1 MTNTSSSYE
10 HSYEEDFDIPHLT
23 NFGNTYHPKTIIN
36 INSNNNNHK
45 LLRMLLNL
53 LNTNIITYNAN
64 LNKYKELAV
73 FLEKYMT
80 LAHTKLVSTYVETV
94 KYLARLISLDM
105 QNSVSSDYTSL
116 LSYFKIFFRLHAS
129 NLLNE
134 IKQIQEHVIH
144 MEETLKVSGWLLI
157 QGIWMVN
164 HSISLQDRPPPL
176 PPPPPPQQHH
186 NISSFILAMSRETLY
201 INGICQK
208 IIKTFENI
216 YWLYQYLWM
225 TSDMKKNRIWDLDT
239 FLTTQILGDL

>member
-10 HSYEEDFDIPHLT
+10 HSFEEDFDIPHLI
-23 NFGNTYHPKTIIN
+23 NFGNTYPPK
-36 INSNNNNHK
+36 NNK
-45 LLRMLLNL
+45 VLRMLLNL
-53 LNTNIITYNAN
+53 LNINIITYNAN

-116 LSYFKIFFRLHAS
+116 LSYFKTLFRLHAS

-134 IKQIQEHVIH
+134 IKQIQEHVLH
-144 MEETLKVSGWLLI
+144 MEEILKVSGWLLI

-164 HSISLQDRPPPL
+164 HSISLQDRPPP
-176 PPPPPPQQHH
+176 PPPPPPPPSSPSHQQQ
-186 NISSFILAMSRETLY
+186 NISGFILAMSRETLY

-208 IIKTFENI
+208 IIKKFENI
-216 YWLYQYLWM
+216 YWLYEYLWM
-225 TSDMKKNRIWDLDT
+225 TSDMKKKKNKNRIWDLDT
-239 FLTTQILGDL
+239 FVTTQLLGDL